1 MVGTRIIVLYSYVSF
16 HIHINKMVQRYKL
29 TKTLIDS
36 LPFEESGK
44 KVFYRD
50 SLTIGFG
57 LIVTQTKTYFIETRM
72 PNGQNKR
79 KTIGKH
85 GVYTLEQARTEA
97 KRLLLLIHQGID
109 PVAQRKQIKANFKTE
124 MELNE
129 LIPSLEAAYKNY
141 KSKKK
146 LSEATI
152 EAYDRCVNNYF
163 IDWKDIK
170 ITNFTQKMVLDKH
183 MELSQRSQ
191 AQANLAMKFL
201 SAVYNFSASTLF
213 DNNDEKIIKEKS
225 PVGVIYQEKKWNKI
239 KRRKGYIRS
248 DQIHDWSLG
257 VCTTWWIGNQ
267 NNNAR
272 AYTNQD
278 YLFLLILTGLRREE
292 GETLEWDNVDLKYG
306 TLKITDPKNHEDLL
320 LPMGEMLWHMMRE
333 RKKFAEDNKYVFP
346 GLKPNSHIIDKRNVR
361 ESITKSTGIQFT
373 FHDLRRTF
381 GTIANSLA
389 IGSYT
394 IKKLINH
401 TTSDDDNDVTDG
413 YIQVT
418 FEDLRKA
425 MNLIETVVI
434 SNLAK
439 KIIMNRLYI
448 EPNSTRNAVN
458 DWHEHNEKIIQSV
471 Q

>member
-1 MVGTRIIVLYSYVSF
+1 MS
-16 HIHINKMVQRYKL
+16 QRYKL
-29 TKTLIDS
+29 TKTFIDS
-36 LPFEESGK
+36 LPLQDTGK
-44 KVFYRD
+44 TFYRD
-50 SLTIGFG
+50 SVTVGFG
-57 LIVTQTKTYFIETRM
+57 LIVSQSKTYFIETRM
-72 PNGQNKR
+72 PTGQNKR

-85 GVYTLEQARTEA
+85 GVFTLEQARTEA
-97 KRLLLLIHQGID
+97 KRLLLLISQGVD
-109 PVAQRKQIKANFKTE
+109 PVAESKKIKTDFNAEKESNK
-124 MELNE
+124 
-129 LIPSLEAAYKNY
+129 LIPTFHTAYQDY
-141 KSKKK
+141 KLKKTLSK
-146 LSEATI
+146 ATI
-152 EAYDRCVNNYF
+152 EAYDRCVNDYF
-163 IDWKDIK
+163 KDWKDIK
-170 ITNFTQKMVLDKH
+170 ITEISQKMVIDRHL
-183 MELSQRSQ
+183 ELSQRSL

-213 DNNDEKIIKEKS
+213 DNNDEKVIKEKS

-257 VCTTWWIGNQ
+257 VCTTWWVGNQ
-267 NNNAR
+267 NKNAR

-292 GETLEWDNVDLKYG
+292 GETLKWDNVDLKYG

-320 LPMGEMLWHMMRE
+320 LPMGDMLWHMMRT
-333 RKKFAEDNKYVFP
+333 RKNLADDNKYVFP

-361 ESITKSTGIQFT
+361 ESVTENTGIQFT

-418 FEDLRKA
+418 FDDLRKA
-425 MNLIETVVI
+425 MNMIENVVLSDLVKELIF
-434 SNLAK
+434 
-439 KIIMNRLYI
+439 NRLYI
-448 EPNSTRNAVN
+448 EPKSTRNAVS
-458 DWHEHNEKIIQSV
+458 DWHEHNAKMINHTRYSL
-471 Q
+471 

>member
-1 MVGTRIIVLYSYVSF
+1 MA
-16 HIHINKMVQRYKL
+16 QRFKL
-29 TKTLIDS
+29 TKSFIDS
-36 LPFEESGK
+36 LPLEESGK

-50 SLTIGFG
+50 SLIIGFG

-85 GVYTLEQARTEA
+85 GIYTLEQARTEA
-97 KRLLLLIHQGID
+97 KRLLLLIDQGID
-109 PVAQRKQIKANFKTE
+109 PVAQKKQLKSNFKTAI
-124 MELNE
+124 ELNK
-129 LIPSLEAAYKNY
+129 LIPSLEEAYQNY
-141 KSKKK
+141 KSKKN
-146 LSEATI
+146 LSIATI
-152 EAYDRCVNNYF
+152 DAYDRCVNNYF
-163 IDWKDIK
+163 FDWKNIK
-170 ITNFTQKMVLDKH
+170 IINFTQKMVLDKH
-183 MELSQRSQ
+183 MELSKRSL

-201 SAVYNFSASTLF
+201 SAVYNFTASTLF
-213 DNNDEKIIKEKS
+213 DENDEKIIKDKS
-225 PVGVIYQEKKWNKI
+225 PVGIIYQEKKWNKI

-257 VCTTWWIGNQ
+257 VCTTWWVGNQ
-267 NNNAR
+267 NTNAR

-292 GETLEWDNVDLKYG
+292 GETLEWNNVDLKYG
-306 TLKITDPKNHEDLL
+306 TLKITDTKNHEDLL
-320 LPMGEMLWHMMRE
+320 LPMGEMLWHIMRE
-333 RKKFAEDNKYVFP
+333 RKKFSADNKYVFP
-346 GLKPNSHIIDKRNVR
+346 GMKPDSHIIDKRNVR
-361 ESITKSTGIQFT
+361 ESITESTRIQFT

-418 FEDLRKA
+418 FDDLRKA
-425 MNLIETVVI
+425 MNLIENVVL
-434 SNLAK
+434 SDLAK
-439 KIIMNRLYI
+439 NLIMNRLYI
-448 EPNSTRNAVN
+448 EPNSTRNAIG
-458 DWHEHNEKIIQSV
+458 DWQQHNEKFIQSHNWLADHSK
-471 Q
+471 